1 MRHSPAVS
9 LDLEHFLPF
18 RLNRLANV
26 LSQQLAEIY
35 RVRFGI
41 DIPEWRILATL
52 GPDKSQTAQS
62 VAEATHM
69 HKTRVSRAVAEL
81 NSMGL
86 LTRIESSADRRELLL
101 ALTAKGRRL
110 YQKLVPLALAREREL
125 LTCLGPSDLN
135 AFLRGLRQ
143 LEHGLGVVPGK

>member
-1 MRHSPAVS
+1 MSHPPAIS

-26 LSQQLAEIY
+26 VSQQLAEIY

-41 DIPEWRILATL
+41 DVPGWRILATL

-62 VAEATHM
+62 VAEATRM

-86 LTRIESSADRRELLL
+86 LTRIESPADRRELLL

-125 LTCLGPSDLN
+125 LTCLSPPDLD
-135 AFLRGLRQ
+135 AFVRGLRQ
-143 LEHGLGVVPGK
+143 LELGLGVVPGK